1 MVPLALML
9 EAPLGTPLEPTLL
22 RGDERLLNE
31 VFNLVECTV
40 PLALMLEAPLGT
52 PLEPTLLG
60 GTDERKRASTLGGK
74 LCLAAFFSRAIFF
87 LRAAAASFSR
97 AILFALAAALALSA
111 AIFFARAAFFLSA
124 AILAARAAA
133 FFRAMSTFLFSSA

>member
-1 MVPLALML
+1 ML

-22 RGDERLLNE
+22 GGDERLLNE

-87 LRAAAASFSR
+87 LRAAALATAFLEAS
-97 AILFALAAALALSA
+97 AFALAAALAL
-111 AIFFARAAFFLSA
+111 
-124 AILAARAAA
+124 
-133 FFRAMSTFLFSSA
+133 